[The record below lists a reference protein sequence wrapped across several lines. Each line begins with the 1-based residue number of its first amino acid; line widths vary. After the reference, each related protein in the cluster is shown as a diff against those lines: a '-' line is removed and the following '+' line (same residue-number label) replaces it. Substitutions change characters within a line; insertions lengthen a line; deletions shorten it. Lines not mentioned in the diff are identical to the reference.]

1 LCLNLWQLLQQ
12 LDESMQ
18 TGKSHLK
25 KTILLLLLFAS
36 VFAGNLTAQEQ
47 PARMAAPISR
57 ILFIFDASKSMLGY
71 WDSDSKINIARDYLI
86 RIIDS
91 LQYLENVEMALR
103 VFGHQ
108 SPIPPQDCSD
118 SKLEVPFAKNNAS
131 RIRQKL
137 RFIEPRGTTPMA
149 NSIELAGNDFPACSG
164 CRNII
169 ILITDGIE
177 ECNGDPC
184 KASYDIQKKG
194 IALKPFIIGIGV
206 DEGFK
211 ETFKCIGSYFSA
223 NRETQL
229 KEFLNIVIT
238 QALNST
244 TAQVNLLDQDGNPTE
259 TNVDM
264 TFYDRFSG
272 KVRNNYMHTIN
283 NKGNPDT
290 LILDPLVTYDITVH
304 TIPPIHIDSV
314 KVVPGKHTIIAG
326 SAPQGFLVLKASG
339 GIDFRDMDVFVRKSG
354 EKETLNNQKMYQSVK
369 YIVGKY
375 DIELPTLPR
384 LLIKNVDIKQS
395 NTTTIEIPRPG
406 IANFLMNNMGIGS
419 ILQQEGDSLTR
430 IYELSS
436 QTTSESVRILPGKYR
451 AVFRPLN
458 SKQSIYTISSE
469 FEIKSGSAITIRL
482 Y

>member
-1 LCLNLWQLLQQ
+1 MSIAKKN
-12 LDESMQ
+12 
-18 TGKSHLK
+18 LK
-25 KTILLLLLFAS
+25 KSILLTLLLSAS
-36 VFAGNLTAQEQ
+36 LAGQLCGQEQ
-47 PARMAAPISR
+47 PSRMTPPLTR

-71 WDSDSKINIARDYLI
+71 WDSDAKINIARDYLI

-91 LQYLENVEMALR
+91 LQYIENVEMALR

-108 SPIPPQDCSD
+108 SPVPPQDCSD

-149 NSIELAGNDFPACSG
+149 NSLELAGNDFPPCIG

-184 KASYDIQKKG
+184 KASFDLQKKG

-211 ETFKCIGSYFSA
+211 ETFKCIGTYFSA
-223 NRETQL
+223 SRETQL
-229 KEFLNIVIT
+229 KDFLNIVIT

-272 KVRNNYMHTIN
+272 KIKNNYMHTIN
-283 NKGNPDT
+283 NRGNPDT
-290 LILDPLVTYDITVH
+290 LILDPLVTYDITIH
-304 TIPPIHIDSV
+304 TIPPVYIDSV
-314 KVVPGKHTIIAG
+314 KVIPGKHTIIAA
-326 SAPQGFLVLKASG
+326 SAPQGFLVLKVSG
-339 GIDFRDMDVFVRKSG
+339 ESDFRDMDVFLRKSG
-354 EKETLNNQKMYQSVK
+354 ERLTLNNQKMYQSVK
-369 YIVGKY
+369 YIIGKY

-384 LLIKNVDIKQS
+384 LLIKDVEIKQS
-395 NTTTIEIPRPG
+395 HTTTIEIPRPG
-406 IANFLMNNMGIGS
+406 IANFLMNSPGIGS
-419 ILQQEGDSLTR
+419 ILHHSGDTLTR
-430 IYELSS
+430 IYELSA
-436 QTTSESVRILPGKYR
+436 QATSESVHLLPGRYSV
-451 AVFRPLN
+451 VFRPLN
-458 SKQSIYTISSE
+458 AKQSIYTMSSD

>member
-1 LCLNLWQLLQQ
+1 
-12 LDESMQ
+12 M
-18 TGKSHLK
+18 T
-25 KTILLLLLFAS
+25 
-36 VFAGNLTAQEQ
+36 VPLT
-47 PARMAAPISR
+47 R

-71 WDSDSKINIARDYLI
+71 WDSDAKINIARDYLI

-91 LQYLENVEMALR
+91 LQYMENVEMALR

-108 SPIPPQDCSD
+108 SPVPPQDCSD
-118 SKLEVPFAKNNAS
+118 SKLEVPFAKNNAP

-149 NSIELAGNDFPACSG
+149 NSLELAGDDFPPCSG

-184 KASYDIQKKG
+184 KASLELQKKG

-211 ETFKCIGSYFSA
+211 ETFKCIGTYFSA

-229 KEFLNIVIT
+229 KDFLNIVIT

-244 TAQVNLLDQDGNPTE
+244 TAQVNLLDQEGNPTE

-272 KVRNNYMHTIN
+272 KIRNNYMHTIN
-283 NKGNPDT
+283 NRGNPDT

-304 TIPPIHIDSV
+304 TIPPVHIDSV
-314 KVVPGKHTIIAG
+314 KVVPGKHTIIAA
-326 SAPQGFLVLKASG
+326 STPQGFLVFKANG
-339 GIDFRDMDVFVRKSG
+339 GSDFRDMDIFVRKLG
-354 EKETLNNQKMYQSVK
+354 ETTTLNNQKMYQTVK
-369 YIVGKY
+369 YIIGKY

-384 LLIKNVDIKQS
+384 LLIKEVEIKQS
-395 NTTTIEIPRPG
+395 NTTTVEIPRPG
-406 IANFLMNNMGIGS
+406 IANFLMNSPGIGS

-430 IYELSS
+430 IYELSP
-436 QTTSESVRILPGKYR
+436 QATSESVRILPGKYR
-451 AVFRPLN
+451 VVFRPLN
-458 SKQSIYTISSE
+458 AKQSIYTMSSE
-469 FEIKSGSAITIRL
+469 FEIKSGSAISIRL

>member
-1 LCLNLWQLLQQ
+1 MRIV
-12 LDESMQ
+12 E
-18 TGKSHLK
+18 TFIK
-25 KTILLLLLFAS
+25 KTLTVIMLLSAFTS
-36 VFAGNLTAQEQ
+36 NKMVAQE
-47 PARMAAPISR
+47 PTKMTAPLTR

-71 WDSDSKINIARDYLI
+71 WDSDAKINIARDYLI

-91 LQYLENVEMALR
+91 LQYLDNVEMALR

-108 SPIPPQDCSD
+108 SPVPPQDCSD
-118 SKLEVPFAKNNAS
+118 SKLEVPFAKGNAS

-149 NSIELAGNDFPACSG
+149 NSLELAGGDFPACSG

-184 KASYDIQKKG
+184 QASLNLQKKG

-211 ETFKCIGSYFSA
+211 ETFKCIGIYFSA

-229 KEFLNIVIT
+229 QEFLRIVIT

-244 TAQVNLLDQDGNPTE
+244 TAQVNLLDEEGNPTE

-272 KVRNNYMHTIN
+272 KIRNNYMHTIN
-283 NKGNPDT
+283 NRGNPDT

-304 TIPPIHIDSV
+304 TIPAVRIDSV
-314 KVVPGKHTIIAG
+314 KVVPGKHTIIAV
-326 SAPQGFLVLKASG
+326 SAPQGFLILKAYG
-339 GIDFRDMDVFVRKSG
+339 GSDFRDMDVFVRKSG
-354 EKETLNNQKMYQSVK
+354 ESLTLNNQKMYQSVK

-375 DIELPTLPR
+375 DLELPTLPR
-384 LLIKNVDIKQS
+384 LIIKDVEIKQS
-395 NTTTIEIPRPG
+395 NTTTVEIPRPG
-406 IANFLMNNMGIGS
+406 IANFLMNSPGIGS

-430 IYELSS
+430 IYELSPQAS
-436 QTTSESVRILPGKYR
+436 SESVRILPGKYR
-451 AVFRPLN
+451 VVFRPVN
-458 SKQSIYTISSE
+458 AKQSIYTMSTE
-469 FEIKSGSAITIRL
+469 FEIKSGSAISVRL

>member
-1 LCLNLWQLLQQ
+1 MRIVQSHIKKYLIFFVLLA
-12 LDESMQ
+12 S
-18 TGKSHLK
+18 GISH
-25 KTILLLLLFAS
+25 S
-36 VFAGNLTAQEQ
+36 LTAQEQ
-47 PARMAAPISR
+47 PIRMTVPLTR

-71 WDSDSKINIARDYLI
+71 WDSDAKINIARDYLI

-91 LQYLENVEMALR
+91 LQYMENVEMALR

-108 SPIPPQDCSD
+108 SPVPPQDCSD

-149 NSIELAGNDFPACSG
+149 NSLELAGNDFPPCSG

-184 KASYDIQKKG
+184 KASLELQKKG

-211 ETFKCIGSYFSA
+211 ETFKCIGTYFSA

-229 KEFLNIVIT
+229 KDFLNIVIT

-244 TAQVNLLDQDGNPTE
+244 TAQVNLLDHEGNPTE

-272 KVRNNYMHTIN
+272 KIRNNYMHTIN
-283 NKGNPDT
+283 NRGNPDT

-304 TIPPIHIDSV
+304 TIPPVHIDSV
-314 KVVPGKHTIIAG
+314 KVVPGKHTIIAVN
-326 SAPQGFLVLKASG
+326 APQGFLVFKANG
-339 GIDFRDMDVFVRKSG
+339 GSDFRDMDIFVRKHG
-354 EKETLNNQKMYQSVK
+354 ETTTLNNQKMYQTVK
-369 YIVGKY
+369 YIIGKY

-384 LLIKNVDIKQS
+384 LLIKDVEIKQS
-395 NTTTIEIPRPG
+395 NTTTVEIPRPG
-406 IANFLMNNMGIGS
+406 IANFLMNSPGIGS

-430 IYELSS
+430 IYELSP
-436 QTTSESVRILPGKYR
+436 QATSESVRILPGKYR
-451 AVFRPLN
+451 VVFRPVN
-458 SKQSIYTISSE
+458 AKQSIYTMSSE
-469 FEIKSGSAITIRL
+469 FEIKSGSAISIRL